1 MSSTLRE
8 ITANWANQTQTA
20 TPENIHK
27 WEAAENPQGYD
38 MMWQTQ
44 THVAPTR
51 HMLGVVGGNEVSVV
65 KGNLVDLESDLRGIT
80 RVNTFCPWRGYQPPA
95 AGETTISRQTI
106 KGSVSIDTSKVH
118 LKPGQMWA
126 YPAVHAPEPIVKE
139 TCGKPEKY

>member
-1 MSSTLRE
+1 MSGTLRE

-38 MMWQTQ
+38 LMWQTQ
-44 THVAPTR
+44 THSAPTR
-51 HMLGVVGGNEVSVV
+51 HMLGVVGGNEVSVI

-95 AGETTISRQTI
+95 ADQTTINRQTI
-106 KGSVSIDTSKVH
+106 KGSVSIDTSKAH

-126 YPAVHAPEPIVKE
+126 YPAVKAPEPIVKE

>member
-1 MSSTLRE
+1 MSGTLRE

-20 TPENIHK
+20 TPENIRK

-38 MMWQTQ
+38 MFWQTQ
-44 THVAPTR
+44 THATPTR
-51 HMLGVVGGNEVSVV
+51 HMLGVVGGNEVSVI
-65 KGNLVDLESDLRGIT
+65 KGNMVDLESDLRGIT
-80 RVNTFCPWRGYQPPA
+80 RVNTFCPWRAYQPPA
-95 AGETTISRQTI
+95 AEQSTIQRQTI
-106 KGSVSIDTSKVH
+106 KGSVSIDVSKAH